1 MPNLTL
7 SIDDKLL
14 QAARIRAVREGT
26 SVNEVCRL
34 ALEAYAHPAAQ
45 SRLARYLQL
54 QAEID
59 ATPREEE
66 PLPPQHRGR
75 EELYE
80 QILQEREPA
89 PTPAPA
95 GGMRKKSVRVQG

>member
-14 QAARIRAVREGT
+14 QAARIRAVRENT

-59 ATPREEE
+59 ATPRIEDV
-66 PLPPQHRGR
+66 LPQHRKGR
-75 EELYE
+75 DALYD
-80 QILQEREPA
+80 QILKERDPA
-89 PTPAPA
+89 LA
-95 GGMRKKSVRVQG
+95 GIRKKPKRAQG

>member
-26 SVNEVCRL
+26 SVNEICRL

-59 ATPREEE
+59 ATPREQE
-66 PLPPQHRGR
+66 PLPPGGKGR
-75 EELYE
+75 DELYE
-80 QILQEREPA
+80 HILTERHPA
-89 PTPAPA
+89 VPAT
-95 GGMRKKSVRVQG
+95 RKKPGRGVQA

>member
-14 QAARIRAVREGT
+14 QSARIRAVREGT
-26 SVNEVCRL
+26 SVNEICRL

-66 PLPPQHRGR
+66 PLPQRRKGR
-75 EELYE
+75 DELYE
-80 QILQEREPA
+80 HILKERDPA
-89 PTPAPA
+89 PTAV
-95 GGMRKKSVRVQG
+95 RKKPARGVQG

>member
-59 ATPREEE
+59 ATPRTEDI
-66 PLPPQHRGR
+66 LPPRR
-75 EELYE
+75 KSRDELYE
-80 QILQEREPA
+80 QILKERDPA
-89 PTPAPA
+89 VAA
-95 GGMRKKSVRVQG
+95 VRKKPARVQG